1 MTGLNV
7 RARTDMQASAAYSV
21 VTMKTALCTIVL
33 LSPLAGLAQE
43 QSSAS
48 AVTVYGVVDAGVVAE
63 RGCGTACAKTKV
75 SSGVA
80 SGSRLGVTGKE
91 ELGGDVRAVFTL
103 EAGVGADTGQS
114 EEGRLFGRQA
124 FVGLESRWGAIT
136 LGRQYNLQYETL
148 IDVADPFRGGLAG
161 TATNLA
167 GYTTRRYDNTVK
179 YSTPEV
185 RGWSA
190 GAIYSF
196 GESPYSTRHN
206 RAYGATIGYENGPF
220 TLRVAHQR
228 KNNLSD
234 ATGVVPAVDYSS
246 RNTLVA
252 ANFNMKAATLYAAY
266 GVNRGIGSSPWDPAN
281 PYGALVAPMPTNNSH
296 DMLAGIAI
304 PRGAATF
311 MVSYIH
317 KNDRTLAN
325 QDADQIAA
333 GMTYALSKR
342 TSLYAAYA
350 KIKNKNGAGYT
361 VGNASERGKG
371 NSGINLGL
379 RHSF

>member
-1 MTGLNV
+1 
-7 RARTDMQASAAYSV
+7 
-21 VTMKTALCTIVL
+21 MKTALLTVALI
-33 LSPLAGLAQE
+33 SPLAAFAQSPGN
-43 QSSAS
+43 QSS
-48 AVTVYGVVDAGVVAE
+48 VNIYGVLDAGVVAE

-75 SSGVA
+75 SSGIA
-80 SGSRLGVTGKE
+80 SGSRLGVSGKE
-91 ELGGDVRAVFTL
+91 QLGGDTAAVFTL
-103 EAGVGADTGQS
+103 EAGLGADTGQS

-124 FVGLESRWGAIT
+124 FVGLQSGWGAIT

-148 IDVADPFRGGLAG
+148 IDVADPFRGGMAG
-161 TATNLA
+161 AATNLA

-179 YSTPEV
+179 YATPQL

-190 GAIYSF
+190 SAIYSF
-196 GESPYSTRHN
+196 GESPYSTRYN
-206 RAYGATIGYENGPF
+206 RAYGATIGYEHGPF

-252 ANFNMKAATLYAAY
+252 ANVNLRWGTVYAAY
-266 GVNRGIGSSPWDPAN
+266 GVNRGIGSSPWDASN
-281 PYGALVAPMPTNNSH
+281 PYGALVAPTPSSNSH
-296 DMLAGIAI
+296 DMLAGVAV
-304 PRGAATF
+304 PVGAATF

-325 QDADQIAA
+325 QDADQMAA
-333 GMTYALSKR
+333 GMTYALSRR

-350 KIKNKNGAGYT
+350 KIKNRNGAGYT
-361 VGNASERGKG
+361 VGNATDRGRG
-371 NSGINLGL
+371 NSGINVGL
-379 RHSF
+379 HHSF